1 MTAVIQHRLRPFGQ
15 SDLHHQDPH
24 ALHVI
29 LAQGRGSAVRVP
41 AHWMSV
47 CGSLRARVC
56 LQSAHLE
63 WALEAGRCQLWNNG
77 ALQCRASDA
86 HGWLLI
92 AAPRELWP
100 TAMLRE
106 PGETLLSPWQGRISR
121 DLARALIAATRVDG
135 MRVDGMRADSLHA
148 SSQELGAAVIES
160 LARRQSDLH
169 GLLERCAGRTQHLR
183 QQTMSR
189 LLRVRHAIL
198 CDPGQRQDLDQ
209 LATLANYSPCH
220 LLRMH
225 RRVFGETPFE
235 YASRLRD
242 RRALELLRGTDLSVL
257 DISLR
262 LGFESQSAFC
272 RAFKISFGATPT
284 DMRRDALQSTPRA
297 A

>member
-1 MTAVIQHRLRPFGQ
+1 MTDVIQHRLRPFGQ
-15 SDLHHQDPH
+15 LDLHQQP
-24 ALHVI
+24 AQSLHVV
-29 LAQGRGSAVRVP
+29 LAQGRGSTVNVP

-47 CGSLRARVC
+47 CGTIRGRVC
-56 LQSAHLE
+56 LQSMGRE
-63 WALEAGRCQLWNNG
+63 WALEAGHCQLWGNG
-77 ALQCRASDA
+77 ALQCRASEA

-92 AAPRELWP
+92 AAPREVWP
-100 TAMLRE
+100 TAQRRDPAE
-106 PGETLLSPWQGRISR
+106 SLLSPWQDRISR
-121 DLARALIAATRVDG
+121 DLARVLIAAARVDNS
-135 MRVDGMRADSLHA
+135 RVDTLYARSH
-148 SSQELGAAVIES
+148 EVGAALIDS
-160 LARRQSDLH
+160 IARQQVDLH
-169 GLLERCAGRTQHLR
+169 GLLERCAGRTRHLR

-242 RRALELLRGTDLSVL
+242 RRALELLRSTDLSVL

-272 RAFKISFGATPT
+272 RAFKLSFGATPT
-284 DMRRDALQSTPRA
+284 DMRRDALQCTPRA